1 MSSWSPHL
9 QNLPVLTCFSK
20 YHTPISYK
28 GMSQFL
34 VGDMC
39 HTWQPNPEAEVSKL
53 VPPLCSARS
62 SVSDFTL
69 SRLYVLSLLTS
80 PCRLSS
86 CIILSVHVHFLTV
99 YLATTAPHT
108 THNTHTTL
116 PVSCDVTLRCRFF
129 CT

>member
-1 MSSWSPHL
+1 
-9 QNLPVLTCFSK
+9 
-20 YHTPISYK
+20 
-28 GMSQFL
+28 MSQFL

-53 VPPLCSARS
+53 VPPLSSARS

-80 PCRLSS
+80 TFRLSS
-86 CIILSVHVHFLTV
+86 CIILSVLVHFLTV

-108 THNTHTTL
+108 THTQRCHF
-116 PVSCDVTLRCRFF
+116 PVM
-129 CT
+129 